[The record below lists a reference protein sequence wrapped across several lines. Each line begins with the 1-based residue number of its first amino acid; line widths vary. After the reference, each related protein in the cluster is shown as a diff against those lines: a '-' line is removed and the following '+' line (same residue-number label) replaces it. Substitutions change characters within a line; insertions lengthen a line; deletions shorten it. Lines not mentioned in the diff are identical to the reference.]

1 MYEKKDLTLLK
12 IIQKARQFND
22 TELSSEFLLK
32 SLLAQNL
39 SEIKD
44 SEKAYITELLNN
56 LVEAKKEASLSKW

>member
-22 TELSSEFLLK
+22 TELSSEALLK

-56 LVEAKKEASLSKW
+56 LVEAKKEASLSK

>member
-22 TELSSEFLLK
+22 TELSSEVLLK

-56 LVEAKKEASLSKW
+56 LVEAKKEASLSK

>member
-56 LVEAKKEASLSKW
+56 LVEAKKEASLSK

>member
-1 MYEKKDLTLLK
+1 MYERKDLTLLK

-22 TELSSEFLLK
+22 TELSSEVLLK

-44 SEKAYITELLNN
+44 SEKAYITELLNS
-56 LVEAKKEASLSKW
+56 LVEAKKEASLSK

>member
-22 TELSSEFLLK
+22 TELSSEVLLK

>member
-22 TELSSEFLLK
+22 TELSSEVLLK

-39 SEIKD
+39 NEIKD

-56 LVEAKKEASLSKW
+56 LVEAKKEASLSK